1 MPTSIHP
8 VIRTARLLLLTVA
21 IGITAGVASGCAAPS
36 AILYKFMGPPP
47 IPPKYVVPQTP
58 LLLLV
63 ENAYSGAVA
72 IPESDELASV
82 IYDDL
87 NQHKVAPMIE
97 LARLHELRDSSPQA
111 FSKMSIAQI
120 GKQLGAAQV
129 LYLHVDQ
136 LDIEVPQ
143 GSEMVRVKVSV
154 KAKIID
160 VASALTVWPV
170 SGDTEPYDNET
181 RLQRADATITRSSLN
196 HQMLLD
202 SGLEISR
209 WFYAYQPETMHD
221 ENQDVKLR

>member
-1 MPTSIHP
+1 MPKSIHL
-8 VIRTARLLLLTVA
+8 VIRAPRLLMLVVA
-21 IGITAGVASGCAAPS
+21 ISALAAVASGCSAPAA
-36 AILYKFMGPPP
+36 IMYKFMGPPP

-72 IPESDELASV
+72 IPESDELATV
-82 IYDDL
+82 IYGDL
-87 NQHKVAPMIE
+87 QDHKVAPLIE
-97 LARLHELRDSSPQA
+97 LARLHELRDASPQA

-120 GKQLGAAQV
+120 GQHLGAAQV

-143 GSEMVRVKVSV
+143 GSEMVRVKVAV
-154 KAKIID
+154 KAKMID

-170 SGDTEPYDNET
+170 SGDTEPYDYET
-181 RLQRADATITRSSLN
+181 RLKRADATITRSSLN
-196 HQMLLD
+196 HQMLRD
-202 SGLEISR
+202 SGQEIAR
-209 WFYAYQPETMHD
+209 WFYSYQPETMHD

>member
-1 MPTSIHP
+1 MPTP
-8 VIRTARLLLLTVA
+8 IRLICRAPRPLMLVVA
-21 IGITAGVASGCAAPS
+21 ISVVAGVCSGCAAPS

-82 IYDDL
+82 IYGDL
-87 NQHKVAPMIE
+87 HDHKVAPLIE
-97 LARLHELRDSSPQA
+97 LARLHELRDASPQA
-111 FSKMSIAQI
+111 FSKMTIAQI
-120 GKQLGAAQV
+120 GHALGAAQV

-196 HQMLLD
+196 HQMLRD

-209 WFYAYQPETMHD
+209 WFYAYQPETMHE